1 MLQHVFIKHAP
12 WFVETYGSL
21 SVWSCQGMEYSHHAA
36 KSAYHK
42 HTQHGGSKNKKSPL
56 LQTYEHW
63 FRIIQHRFH
72 NQVVERSSCTHVGTA
87 EEIIQKR
94 REASLNSSAASH
106 AAEWRARCT
115 RVGSRWI
122 PNTTCQPDGADVND
136 QPDIPVND

>member
-1 MLQHVFIKHAP
+1 
-12 WFVETYGSL
+12 
-21 SVWSCQGMEYSHHAA
+21 MEYSHHAA

-42 HTQHGGSKNKKSPL
+42 HTQHGGSENKKSPL

-72 NQVVERSSCTHVGTA
+72 NQEILDNQHTDTSTI

-94 REASLNSSAASH
+94 REASMNSSAARH
-106 AAEWRARCT
+106 AAEWRENCT

-122 PNTTCQPDGADVND
+122 PNNTSTVNIPDLVEC
-136 QPDIPVND
+136 PDIIP